1 MTPAQKLAEL
11 RAALDTSDTL
21 ECVESLHDDSGSTV
35 EYMHLREVGSKAF
48 HSSPLGMYPPMA
60 ELAAFAAN
68 NAAAIAARERKLLE
82 PIPSAYG
89 CQGCGRKDGLD
100 AVVSNDVWESI
111 RGPHNLLCLWCIDFR
126 CMSHGIKTSA
136 SLHFCGKSIT
146 GTSQSEA
153 DQEHISRLCDQ
164 LAAKDEEIAKLRDLL
179 DHLANTGARSIAMVS
194 ESSPDHAPTQGLAFK
209 DLADA
214 HAFGRA
220 LVALGKYYQEREES
234 EANDE
239 R

>member
-68 NAAAIAARERKLLE
+68 NAPAIAQRERELEEELDDYKKAADAEARAGDEARE
-82 PIPSAYG
+82 
-89 CQGCGRKDGLD
+89 
-100 AVVSNDVWESI
+100 
-111 RGPHNLLCLWCIDFR
+111 
-126 CMSHGIKTSA
+126 
-136 SLHFCGKSIT
+136 
-146 GTSQSEA
+146 
-153 DQEHISRLCDQ
+153 Q
-164 LAAKDEEIAKLRDLL
+164 LAARDAEIAKLRAALEEIYSGPGCACEEPQPKD
-179 DHLANTGARSIAMVS
+179 DEHHPCCQWKNWHIAA
-194 ESSPDHAPTQGLAFK
+194 E
-209 DLADA
+209 
-214 HAFGRA
+214 A
-220 LVALGKYYQEREES
+220 LKQS